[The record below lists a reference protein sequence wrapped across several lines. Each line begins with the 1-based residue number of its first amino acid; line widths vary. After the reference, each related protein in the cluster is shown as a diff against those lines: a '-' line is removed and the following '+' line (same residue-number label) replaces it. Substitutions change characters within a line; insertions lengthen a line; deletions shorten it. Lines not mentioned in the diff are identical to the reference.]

1 MPRME
6 PRVVR
11 RLENCSATDT
21 IAVVL
26 CQCASYTKRG
36 GGEEVR

>member
-1 MPRME
+1 MPRIE

-21 IAVVL
+21 IATITLVM
-26 CQCASYTKRG
+26 G
-36 GGEEVR
+36 

>member
-26 CQCASYTKRG
+26 VSIRPTPK
-36 GGEEVR
+36 EEQGRRVM